1 MVPKEPLTAKE
12 VGKFEQL
19 RLAYLR
25 EKNSAEAENIKQ
37 QLFTIIRRMNS
48 ETWTS
53 LADKY
58 TDSLCRTLYKTGKIA
73 DAIYV
78 ATFIQTDHQRLKLHA
93 FLLRQR
99 PKEHLPVGA
108 IRRSGVDG
116 AAMELV
122 KVPSHPPPIIPSS
135 TTPIKKLRDWAQK
148 KSEAI
153 NRSLRKPW
161 IR

>member
-1 MVPKEPLTAKE
+1 MVPKEPLKAKE

-19 RLAYLR
+19 RLSYLR
-25 EKNSAEAENIKQ
+25 EKNPVEAEHIKQ
-37 QLFTIIRRMNS
+37 QLFTIIRRMHT

-58 TDSLCRTLYKTGKIA
+58 TDSLCRTLYKTGKTA

-99 PKEHLPVGA
+99 PKERVALNTLQK
-108 IRRSGVDG
+108 SGVDG
-116 AAMELV
+116 AAMELL
-122 KVPSHPPPIIPSS
+122 KVPTRPPTELSHI
-135 TTPIKKLRDWAQK
+135 TPTEKLRRWTKK
-148 KSEAI
+148 KSTLLLKYFFTP
-153 NRSLRKPW
+153 R